1 MGEMLG
7 ISVMEMNQVV
17 QSFQNNISHL
27 TMVLGIHV
35 KISKSLYA
43 IFQYDKLDMNVYE
56 L

>member
-35 KISKSLYA
+35 
-43 IFQYDKLDMNVYE
+43 FQYDKLDMNVYE